1 MLYLALLFKLGK
13 PSNRFGYADDVALLA
28 VSFSLE
34 TNSQLLSTALQE
46 ALD

>member
-13 PSNRFGYADDVALLA
+13 PSNRFGYTNDVALLA
-28 VSFSLE
+28 VSLSFE